1 MTKNLR
7 LRAIGILVLSAILF
21 VMPIGAIFA
30 NSSMTA
36 PVMAAEDTEGGST
49 EDSGAASDNNPVDEN
64 GSDESGDVSG
74 NEGDSAS
81 DNETGE
87 GDEGETEE
95 PVKLT
100 CTCTEHCA
108 GAYSYN
114 ASCEACATDYKNC
127 EYVNPNVTISI
138 SVPEGWYNDKAKV
151 TIAVRDAKDTGNFEI
166 VKIEAKI
173 GQNGSWQDITEDKYI
188 EITENCSV
196 YVQVTDQN
204 NKVYSKNRSIRCFD
218 RTNPT
223 LNAAV
228 SNGLLTVVGYDN
240 DSGIKAFYVNGYEF
254 TEFTNNTLNIRLQQF
269 DTGYEYFTVQAM
281 DRSGNMSEVYK
292 TKNPYYDDDPSDD
305 DDKGASTLPTDAT
318 ASNPSHATAEV
329 TEHTKTD
336 SQGNTT
342 YSSKQEQEKHQSM
355 AEADAAEEAEKQG
368 DSDEERAETGKEFY
382 TIQTESEKV
391 FYLIIDRDGEEERV
405 YFLTEI
411 DENDLMNTVSNTS
424 ETLPKNSA
432 ALESAIPSNDA
443 ALNNN
448 NVESEVTVS
457 DAVVS
462 DNDTDEPGE
471 EEPVEEEPVVEEPK
485 PQSSMPTYIIIG
497 IIGAIA
503 IGAWYYL
510 KMVKG
515 KKEDFLDEDDEED
528 DEEEYYE
535 SDDEEESNGD
545 DFFNMDDDDTIPGAP
560 VTEDMSDDVADTID
574 DDEE

>member
-36 PVMAAEDTEGGST
+36 PVLAAEDTDGGST
-49 EDSGAASDNNPVDEN
+49 DESGAASDNNSSEDN

-74 NEGDSAS
+74 NEDGSTS
-81 DNETGE
+81 DNEAGE

-108 GAYSYN
+108 GVYSYN
-114 ASCEACATDYKNC
+114 ASCEACAADYKNC

-138 SVPEGWYNDKAKV
+138 SVPDGWYNDKARV

-228 SNGLLTVVGYDN
+228 SNGLLTIVGYDN

-281 DRSGNMSEVYK
+281 DNSGNMSEVYK

-355 AEADAAEEAEKQG
+355 AEADAAEEAEKNQN
-368 DSDEERAETGKEFY
+368 SDAPAETGKEFY
-382 TIQTESEKV
+382 TIQTQSEKV

-411 DENDLMNTVSNTS
+411 DENDLMNTTSNNS

-457 DAVVS
+457 DGVVS
-462 DNDTDEPGE
+462 ENDTTDEPVE
-471 EEPVEEEPVVEEPK
+471 EEPVEEEPEVEEPK
-485 PQSSMPTYIIIG
+485 PQSSMATYLIIG
-497 IIGAIA
+497 IIGAGA

-535 SDDEEESNGD
+535 SDDDEESNVD